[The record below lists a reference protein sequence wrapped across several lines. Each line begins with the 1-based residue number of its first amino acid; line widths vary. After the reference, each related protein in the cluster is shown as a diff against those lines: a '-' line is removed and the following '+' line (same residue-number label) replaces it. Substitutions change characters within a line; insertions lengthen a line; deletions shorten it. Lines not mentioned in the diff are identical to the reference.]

1 VSLDQRIKPLRIP
14 SLPGISILAAVLCL
28 TACQEKLPA
37 YVEPDT
43 PLEASIIIDEVLWE
57 SDITRI
63 SPDFTL
69 IIKNTSDSLNSY
81 VVEVPYEVHVDIT
94 VLLVRDP
101 LRKAQLEEV
110 VRYTDLR
117 DNLRWS
123 YFLLIGFE
131 LPLEDDEGRV
141 WDWPYTSDI
150 EYVDLD
156 IQGKVRIP
164 KMDLEVNTPRTRT
177 RLMFGSP

>member
-1 VSLDQRIKPLRIP
+1 MGPLRSP
-14 SLPGISILAAVLCL
+14 PCLAGMAVIVTVLGL
-28 TACQEKLPA
+28 TACEEKLPA

-43 PLEASIIIDEVLWE
+43 PLEASIIINEILYA
-57 SDITRI
+57 SDINRL

-94 VLLVRDP
+94 VLKATDP

-110 VRYTDLR
+110 ARYTEIR

-131 LPLEDDEGRV
+131 LPLEDDEGRE
-141 WDWPYTSDI
+141 WNWPYDSNV
-150 EYVDLD
+150 EYVDLV

-164 KMDLEVNTPRTRT
+164 KMDLEVNTPRART
-177 RLMFGSP
+177 RLMLGSGQ